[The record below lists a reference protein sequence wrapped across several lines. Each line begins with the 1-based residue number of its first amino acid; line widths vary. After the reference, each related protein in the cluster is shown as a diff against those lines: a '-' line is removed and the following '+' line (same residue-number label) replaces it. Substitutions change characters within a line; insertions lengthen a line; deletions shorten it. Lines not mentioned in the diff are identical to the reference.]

1 MAGYLNQIRFHDI
14 AVANLE
20 YSLAWYHSFLGF
32 EVRSKNDQIGVLS
45 LGRGPDLILTAP
57 DFRSSM
63 GKLSMDERAVPI
75 IGFETHQIDE
85 FYRFLRSKGV
95 PVTPLRDE
103 YIGRYFGFIDPDG
116 NMYSVLKGN

>member
-63 GKLSMDERAVPI
+63 GKLSMDERAVP
-75 IGFETHQIDE
+75 
-85 FYRFLRSKGV
+85 RFLRSKGV